1 MVPRAGSRKARPG
14 LNPGCAAVFE
24 DTDAEI
30 FFNVINDV
38 KTQDVD
44 GTELP
49 NLDAARGEARKDIAE
64 IKLSHFESLGGNWS
78 SWTIEICDRDG
89 ALLLVVPFANN

>member
-1 MVPRAGSRKARPG
+1 MPRY
-14 LNPGCAAVFE
+14 
-24 DTDAEI
+24 

-38 KTQDVD
+38 TTKDVD

-49 NLDAARGEARKDIAE
+49 NLEVARGEAQKDIAE
-64 IKLSHFESLGGNWS
+64 IKLSHFNSLGPPWS

-89 ALLLVVPFANN
+89 ALLLVVPFSNN